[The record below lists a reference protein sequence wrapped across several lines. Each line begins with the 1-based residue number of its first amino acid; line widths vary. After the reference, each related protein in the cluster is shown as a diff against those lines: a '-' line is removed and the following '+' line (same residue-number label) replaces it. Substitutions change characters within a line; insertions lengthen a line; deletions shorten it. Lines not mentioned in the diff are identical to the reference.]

1 MGAGIYLRFYY
12 CKKHLR
18 ASLSQC
24 TFYLSFPSFFMKYSL
39 PSLAIALSALIPT
52 AFAGGEMSASVT
64 TKAAVNAATT
74 VPSTPVQNVAGTP
87 TWIGNYRK
95 TQTRAT
101 ATATIAPVSSFIASC
116 PEAEGDALKLLS
128 LQMVGACP
136 AQKISTR
143 FRR

>member
-1 MGAGIYLRFYY
+1 
-12 CKKHLR
+12 
-18 ASLSQC
+18 
-24 TFYLSFPSFFMKYSL
+24 MKYSL

-101 ATATIAPVSSFIASC
+101 ATATIAPVSSSIASC